1 MPKLLEQS
9 DQHLISA
16 AQKGDQDAMRD
27 IVNCYEGKVAA
38 TVIGMLGYGPEAE
51 EVGQDV
57 FVRFFRSI
65 DRFRGDSALG
75 TYLTRIAINQCL
87 TVLQKR
93 KRRQIFRFFNRDDD
107 SPEMQIPDHG
117 LTQEQRDTQ
126 ALVQKAL
133 QNLEPDFRAVVVLRM
148 LEGYSTKETAELL
161 DIPSGTVLSRL
172 ARGQKK
178 LKVVLEKLGIAA

>member
-1 MPKLLEQS
+1 MPRILEQS
-9 DQHLISA
+9 DQALIESA
-16 AQKGDQDAMRD
+16 KNGDQQAIRT
-27 IVNCYEGKVAA
+27 IVNRYEGKIAA

-75 TYLTRIAINQCL
+75 TYLTRIAINLCL
-87 TVLQKR
+87 TSLQKR
-93 KRRQIFRFFNRDDD
+93 KRRQIFRFFNRDDE

-117 LTQEQRDTQ
+117 LNQNQRDTQ
-126 ALVQKAL
+126 ALVQRAL
-133 QNLEPDFRAVVVLRM
+133 QSLEPDFRAVVVLRM
-148 LEGYSTKETAELL
+148 LEGYSTKETADLL

-178 LKVVLEKLGIAA
+178 LKVILEKLGISA